1 MSHLAAATVRGMEP
15 VIARRVAFAELAE
28 APTFEVLCAEY
39 ARESANAD
47 LAGRAPDQQAY
58 AALQAAGVAHFLGV
72 FRGAELVGFA
82 CLLVTP
88 VPHFEGRLIGTTE
101 SLFVA
106 AAHRPGGAGIALLR
120 AAEAL
125 ARDLGA
131 TGLYV
136 SSPAEGRLARVLPG
150 AGYRETNRVFY
161 RGLGV

>member
-1 MSHLAAATVRGMEP
+1 MEPATVQPATVR
-15 VIARRVAFAELAE
+15 RVDFAELAQ
-28 APTFEVLCAEY
+28 APNFEDLCAEY

-58 AALQAAGVAHFLGV
+58 AALQAAGAAHFLGV
-72 FRGAELVGFA
+72 FRGAELAGFA

-88 VPHFEGRLIGTTE
+88 VPHFQGRLIGTTE

-120 AAEAL
+120 AVEAL

-131 TGLYV
+131 AGLYV
-136 SSPAEGRLARVLPG
+136 SGPAEGRLARMLPG

-161 RGLGV
+161 RGLGA